1 MSNTELDSNEV
12 LDQQEVVIPQEYY
25 SKDMNAVRKPSSLR
39 KLDSH
44 FSAEH
49 DKNGKVGDKLTTRNN
64 GFSISKKLLRIVP
77 GLNLRSSL
85 SEEHIAGFENSY
97 RIGQYV
103 PPIVVR
109 AVMIDGELCAE
120 VMEGHNRF
128 MAVMRVDEIDLIEVN
143 EFRGN
148 DVESII
154 LMLTSA
160 NGKPLPPMDKGD
172 GYNRLVN
179 AGMSP
184 SEIARRLKITPA
196 SVSQT
201 LKLMKMPYL
210 LQQMVRDNKIS
221 ATYAR
226 ELFEEHGS
234 NVLNHIE
241 ANFADKKTQAV
252 TDETVSPEPVAEKT
266 QEAAETELTTPK
278 SEEAPASPK
287 ITKKRMTSAPKA
299 PKLGKE
305 EVQAMCGLLESLASQ
320 FNVDDLKDDQNVSVT
335 LTRDEAFK
343 LQQIGAEL
351 QALKEENEKLAA
363 EKVEAEK
370 QEADAKALA
379 EKQSALDI

>member
-12 LDQQEVVIPQEYY
+12 LDQQEVVIPSEYY
-25 SKDMNAVRKPSSLR
+25 SKDMSAIRKPSSLR

-49 DKNGKVGDKLTTRNN
+49 DKNGKTGDKLTTRNN
-64 GFSISKKLLRIVP
+64 GFSISKTLLRIVP

-128 MAVMRVDEIDLIEVN
+128 MAVMRVEEIDLIEVN

-172 GYNRLVN
+172 GYNRLVV

-201 LKLMKMPYL
+201 LKLMKMPYQ
-210 LQQMVRDNKIS
+210 LQQMVRENKIS

-234 NVLNHIE
+234 NVLSHIE
-241 ANFADKKTQAV
+241 ANFSDNKAQTV
-252 TDETVSPEPVAEKT
+252 GDETVSFDTAAKNVDETAVNQTSAPKVEEVAN
-266 QEAAETELTTPK
+266 A
-278 SEEAPASPK
+278 PK
-287 ITKKRMTSAPKA
+287 ITKKRMASAPKP
-299 PKLGKE
+299 PKLGKQ

-320 FNVDDLKDDQNVSVT
+320 FNVDDIKGEENVNLT
-335 LTRDEAFK
+335 LTRDEALK

-351 QALKEENEKLAA
+351 QALKEENEKLASEKA
-363 EKVEAEK
+363 EADKL
-370 QEADAKALA
+370 EADAKALA